1 LFGQVTR
8 AQGAFSPRSHHVQ
21 FSLDYIAENLE
32 APTTVLHYPSRREL
46 IRELERGYDVVGISF
61 VLATFHRMREIAA
74 LVRRHAPGAR
84 IVLGGYGTV
93 LSDEVLR
100 PLADDICR
108 EEGVA
113 FMRQLLGEPALAMP
127 YRHPLIVNP
136 LRLFGRHVSSTGM
149 VFAGLGCPS
158 GCDFCC
164 TSHFFKRK
172 HVRLLPTGADIYRV
186 VEQYLAIDPDLSIH
200 IMDEDFLLN
209 RRRAL
214 EFRDAVQ
221 RGGKPLSVFAFA
233 SVRALSK
240 YTIEEVLEMG
250 IDGLWIGYEGTRS
263 GYAKQEGR
271 PVEELIPELRR
282 HGVTVLTSMIVGFPY
297 QTPAIIEEELAG
309 LLALRPTFTQ
319 FMIYGPTP
327 GTPFWEK
334 VMKEGLLHEQLAADP
349 VAYSRKAS
357 GFRAMVHHPHMS
369 AAEIEAAQ
377 DRCFEQEFARLGPS
391 IYRCLEVWLDG
402 YEALRHSPSA
412 FLRAKADCFARDLRK
427 AYPAF
432 LAGRVLAPAS
442 SRPFIAQL
450 QARLHA
456 ALGAPTFG
464 ERAMSVAA
472 LGMAIGTKATLKIDR
487 LQHPRLIRRVW
498 RQDAALVDRLDEAR
512 HRAPAAASG

>member
-1 LFGQVTR
+1 VTR

-21 FSLDYIAENLE
+21 FSLDYLAENLE
-32 APTTVLHYPSRREL
+32 APTTVIHYPSKREL
-46 IRELERGYDVVGISF
+46 VRELKRGYDVVGISF
-61 VLATFHRMREIAA
+61 VLATFHRMREIVE

-93 LSDEVLR
+93 LADEVLR
-100 PLADDICR
+100 PLADEICR
-108 EEGVA
+108 DEGVA
-113 FMRQLLGEPALAMP
+113 FMRRVLGEPPLAMP
-127 YRHPLIVNP
+127 YRHPLVVNP
-136 LRLFGRHVSSTGM
+136 LRLFGLHVSSTGM

-172 HVRLLPTGADIYRV
+172 HVKLLPSGADIYRV
-186 VEQYLAIDPDLSIH
+186 IERYLEVDPELSIH

-214 EFRDAVQ
+214 EFREAVQ

-233 SVRALSK
+233 SVRALTK

-263 GYAKQEGR
+263 GYAKQAGR
-271 PVEELIPELRR
+271 PIEELIPELRR

-327 GTPFWEK
+327 GTPFWEN
-334 VMKEGLLHEQLAADP
+334 VMREGLLHEDLAADP
-349 VAYSRKAS
+349 VAYARKAS
-357 GFRAMVHHPHMS
+357 GFRAMVLHPHMS
-369 AAEIEAAQ
+369 AEEIEAAQ
-377 DRCFEQEFARLGPS
+377 DRCFKEEFARLGPS
-391 IYRCLEVWLDG
+391 IYRSIEVWLDG
-402 YEALRHSPSA
+402 YQTLRHSPNPY
-412 FLRAKADCFARDLRK
+412 LRAKAERFARDLRK

-432 LAGRVLAPAS
+432 LAGRRLAPPAS
-442 SRPFIAQL
+442 RAFIADL
-450 QARLHA
+450 EARVHA
-456 ALGAPTFG
+456 SLGAPTLG
-464 ERAMSVAA
+464 ERAMSVFA
-472 LGMAIGTKATLKIDR
+472 LGMALGTKATLKIDR

-498 RQDAALVDRLDEAR
+498 RQGAEASRPAQGFQDDAL
-512 HRAPAAASG
+512 ASRSAS